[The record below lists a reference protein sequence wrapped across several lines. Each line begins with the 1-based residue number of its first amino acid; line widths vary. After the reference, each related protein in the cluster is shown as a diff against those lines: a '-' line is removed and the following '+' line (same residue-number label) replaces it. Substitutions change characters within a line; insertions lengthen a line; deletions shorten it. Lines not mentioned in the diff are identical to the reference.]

1 MGSEGLCDVRN
12 ISETETVNPGAGK
25 SFLECAWGGRM
36 LARDQ
41 GELRRSNSQAFDFPK
56 VIALVRRDLKR
67 AARTERAM
75 N

>member
-1 MGSEGLCDVRN
+1 
-12 ISETETVNPGAGK
+12 
-25 SFLECAWGGRM
+25 M

-67 AARTERAM
+67 PARNERAM
-75 N
+75 NRVEKILSDQTAVRMPSLWPGVGKH